1 MGSSRVTRATALFSS
16 QTALASSGSYSQSLH
31 MSKMDCQGHRRP
43 AGRLRKQHLKR
54 HLHPRMRL
62 LSRGRLCEQRLSLL
76 SRGRLCEQR
85 LSLRLVR
92 LSKRRTS
99 RGRLCEQRL
108 SLRLVRLLERRTSLR
123 LVLLRKRRLS
133 LYLVRLSTRRTSR
146 GRLCEQRLGLRL
158 VRLLEQCTSLRLV
171 LLRKRQLSLYLRRH
185 LREPQRQRC
194 LRPHIVR
201 SHVQLRFVHL
211 RQRRPRRQPRSR
223 HLHWRVKCVKFFH
236 VFLTLRSPLM
246 MCAAKLFEGLL
257 SRASSSSLHSSLRG
271 WLNLM
276 LPRSETKFKHKRST
290 SSICNVVCPRCRMK

>member
-62 LSRGRLCEQRLSLL
+62 LSRGRLCEQRLSL
-76 SRGRLCEQR
+76 RLVR
-85 LSLRLVR
+85 LLERRTSLRLVR

-133 LYLVRLSTRRTSR
+133 LYLVRLSKRRTSR
-146 GRLCEQRLGLRL
+146 GHLCEQRLSLRL

-171 LLRKRQLSLYLRRH
+171 LLRKRRLSLYLRRH

-223 HLHWRVKCVKFFH
+223 HLHWRVKCAKFFH

-257 SRASSSSLHSSLRG
+257 SRASSGSLHGSLRG
-271 WLNLM
+271 SLNLM
-276 LPRSETKFKHKRST
+276 LPRSETKFKHKRSA

>member
-62 LSRGRLCEQRLSLL
+62 LSRGRLCEQRLSL
-76 SRGRLCEQR
+76 RLVRLLERRLRLVLLRTRR
-85 LSLRLVR
+85 LSLYLVR

-99 RGRLCEQRL
+99 RGHLCEQRL
-108 SLRLVRLLERRTSLR
+108 S
-123 LVLLRKRRLS
+123 
-133 LYLVRLSTRRTSR
+133 
-146 GRLCEQRLGLRL
+146 LRL

-171 LLRKRQLSLYLRRH
+171 LLRKRRLSLYLRRH

-223 HLHWRVKCVKFFH
+223 HLHWRVKCAKFFH

-257 SRASSSSLHSSLRG
+257 SRASSGSLHGSLRG
-271 WLNLM
+271 SLNLM
-276 LPRSETKFKHKRST
+276 LPRSETKFKHKRSA